1 MNELYCLLLL
11 AKQTVFYFSISTD
24 RKQPKT
30 ASQRNKEYR
39 ERKKLRQADR
49 SAIIGSSNI
58 QRRRRYGEL
67 IMAMSRSTDESSDA
81 FSTYNRIRVVP
92 SVHEVP
98 R

>member
-1 MNELYCLLLL
+1 MTAAILVNFCLYVC
-11 AKQTVFYFSISTD
+11 ISTD

-39 ERKKLRQADR
+39 ERKKLRQAER
-49 SAIIGSSNI
+49 SAITGSSNVP
-58 QRRRRYGEL
+58 RRRRYGEL
-67 IMAMSRSTDESSDA
+67 IMAMSRSTNESSDA

-98 R
+98 RQPRIQ